1 MARAA
6 NFTIRMNSDIKVQSE
21 YVYNFLGLNLI
32 TAINVFLRKSIQA
45 GGFAF
50 DVGLG
55 SHSELF

>member
-32 TAINVFLRKSIQA
+32 TVINVFLRKSIQA
-45 GGFAF
+45 GGFPF
-50 DVGLG
+50 DVRLG